1 MDLESREPNPERTTE
16 QNELAER
23 QRQCYELDQRVKAGL
38 RAGRSAMWMTAEA
51 LYDFDKH
58 AGWSTLGYRARADWL
73 ADPEV
78 GITERSY
85 QRLVRVW
92 REAVIRRRIEPP
104 ALARLDLS
112 KVEIVLAAVD
122 EGSARLPDALS
133 DAEALGWREL
143 RRKYARARSAHSGA
157 PRWPSGAGRPSAV
170 SAGAA
175 LRKAGNEEASQP
187 PALAPAQPEPAGA
200 SREKEEFDRQLQRW
214 LALYGEV
221 RQAADTGQPL
231 PRVNASLIV
240 PGLDALA
247 HLLQAAGIRGI
258 DRLMP

>member
-1 MDLESREPNPERTTE
+1 MDLESREPNPERKTGHD
-16 QNELAER
+16 ELAER
-23 QRQCYELDQRVKAGL
+23 QQQCYELDQRVKAGL
-38 RAGRSAMWMTAEA
+38 RAGRAAMWMTAEA
-51 LYDFDKH
+51 LYDFDRH
-58 AGWSTLGYRARADWL
+58 AGWSALGYRARADWL

-122 EGSARLPDALS
+122 EGSARLPGALS

-143 RRKYARARSAHSGA
+143 RRKYARAGSAHSGG
-157 PRWPSGAGRPSAV
+157 PRWPSGAGRPPAL
-170 SAGAA
+170 SAGAEVT
-175 LRKAGNEEASQP
+175 RTGDEEASEP
-187 PALAPAQPEPAGA
+187 PALAPAQPEPAGTGL
-200 SREKEEFDRQLQRW
+200 EKEEFDRQLERW

-221 RQAADTGQPL
+221 RQAADTGQAL
-231 PRVNASLIV
+231 PQVNASLIV

-247 HLLQAAGIRGI
+247 HLLQAAGISEI